1 MKAIDLKCEHL
12 TDPVG
17 IDEPA
22 PRLSWR
28 LDSKRSGA
36 CQTAFRIVAASAPE
50 RLTDPD
56 LWDTGIVTGDRCLDF
71 PYAGASLASRQVA
84 YWRVQAWDE
93 RGRRADWS
101 APACF
106 EMGLLSAS
114 DWTASWIGRPLES
127 REGSQPC
134 PHLRR
139 DFALSEKPARARLY
153 VTARGLFEAWINGRR
168 VGNDFFAPGWTD
180 YARRIPYHVY
190 DVTGLLQAGDN
201 ALGAILGDGWF
212 AGYLAWGK
220 RRFLYGDQLSLLA
233 QLEIEFADGRR
244 ECITSGPGWKTSF
257 GPILASDIYN
267 GESYD
272 ARREQAG
279 WASPAFD
286 DAGWAPAASFPAS
299 AAALVARRCLPVRKQ
314 EELPALAQTEPSFG
328 VHVFDLGQN
337 MVGWARIKL
346 RAPAGQVVTIRY
358 AEMLQD
364 DVTLYTANLR
374 NARCTDV
381 YTCKGGGEEVFEP
394 HFTFHGFRYVE
405 LTGLTEKPLPAD
417 VTGMVLHTD
426 LPSTGAFECS
436 APLVNRLQ
444 KNIEW
449 GQKGNFLEAPT
460 DCPQRDERLGW
471 TGDAQVFIRTACF
484 NRDVAAFFTK
494 WSIDMEDAQ
503 HADGALPH
511 VVPDVLRDGGRGSAA
526 WADAAVIVPWTVYL
540 CYGDTRIL
548 ERQYASMA
556 RWVEWQRSKSPGL
569 INRTWC
575 FGDWLAIDIAENDPG
590 RAPTPRDLIATAYF
604 ARTTAILARTA
615 AVLGRRRD
623 AARYRILARRI
634 TVAFNREF
642 VTPSGRVVGDTQTG
656 YLLALGF
663 DLLPKTK
670 QAPAVGQLV
679 RDIEAHGW
687 HLSTG
692 FVGTPLLAPVLTRYG
707 RTDVA
712 YRLLLQQTYP
722 SWIYPILQGA
732 TTMWERWNSYTRD
745 RGFGNAGMN
754 SFNHYAY
761 GAIGEWLYNTVAGIE
776 LDAGKPGYKHL
787 IIRPRPPVSNKD
799 GEGGELTWARGELLT
814 RYGRAACSW
823 KRRGARLS
831 VKATIPPNT
840 TATVILPGRKPRQV
854 AAGTYAFTARLK

>member
-139 DFALSEKPARARLY
+139 DFALSENPARARLY

-267 GESYD
+267 G
-272 ARREQAG
+272 
-279 WASPAFD
+279 
-286 DAGWAPAASFPAS
+286 
-299 AAALVARRCLPVRKQ
+299 
-314 EELPALAQTEPSFG
+314 
-328 VHVFDLGQN
+328 
-337 MVGWARIKL
+337 
-346 RAPAGQVVTIRY
+346 
-358 AEMLQD
+358 
-364 DVTLYTANLR
+364 
-374 NARCTDV
+374 
-381 YTCKGGGEEVFEP
+381 
-394 HFTFHGFRYVE
+394 
-405 LTGLTEKPLPAD
+405 
-417 VTGMVLHTD
+417 
-426 LPSTGAFECS
+426 
-436 APLVNRLQ
+436 
-444 KNIEW
+444 
-449 GQKGNFLEAPT
+449 
-460 DCPQRDERLGW
+460 
-471 TGDAQVFIRTACF
+471 
-484 NRDVAAFFTK
+484 
-494 WSIDMEDAQ
+494 
-503 HADGALPH
+503 
-511 VVPDVLRDGGRGSAA
+511 
-526 WADAAVIVPWTVYL
+526 
-540 CYGDTRIL
+540 
-548 ERQYASMA
+548 
-556 RWVEWQRSKSPGL
+556 
-569 INRTWC
+569 
-575 FGDWLAIDIAENDPG
+575 
-590 RAPTPRDLIATAYF
+590 
-604 ARTTAILARTA
+604 
-615 AVLGRRRD
+615 
-623 AARYRILARRI
+623 
-634 TVAFNREF
+634 
-642 VTPSGRVVGDTQTG
+642 
-656 YLLALGF
+656 
-663 DLLPKTK
+663 
-670 QAPAVGQLV
+670 
-679 RDIEAHGW
+679 
-687 HLSTG
+687 
-692 FVGTPLLAPVLTRYG
+692 
-707 RTDVA
+707 
-712 YRLLLQQTYP
+712 
-722 SWIYPILQGA
+722 
-732 TTMWERWNSYTRD
+732 
-745 RGFGNAGMN
+745 
-754 SFNHYAY
+754 
-761 GAIGEWLYNTVAGIE
+761 
-776 LDAGKPGYKHL
+776 
-787 IIRPRPPVSNKD
+787 
-799 GEGGELTWARGELLT
+799 
-814 RYGRAACSW
+814 
-823 KRRGARLS
+823 
-831 VKATIPPNT
+831 
-840 TATVILPGRKPRQV
+840 
-854 AAGTYAFTARLK
+854 